1 MGLQKTLYECDRWRA
16 NWGEL
21 VMARQRIELAAE
33 EAERWGGGVTACSST
48 CCTAAC
54 GSHGLRPRPGAIAQP
69 FQPAQRKAPHP
80 RSTVARAFGVAVH
93 RSWSLVE
100 IGNFDRII
108 WQANQGDSTHDY
120 PPTYYNTERYDCGAY
135 KYQRGDKRRYPD
147 NGAMTQRP
155 IPTIIFFSNTT
166 PKCTKC

>member
-1 MGLQKTLYECDRWRA
+1 LHGYNSRPSKQI
-16 NWGEL
+16 
-21 VMARQRIELAAE
+21 RQRYRPLNR
-33 EAERWGGGVTACSST
+33 AERGK
-48 CCTAAC
+48 
-54 GSHGLRPRPGAIAQP
+54 LRLEGEKPI
-69 FQPAQRKAPHP
+69 P

-155 IPTIIFFSNTT
+155 IPTIIFFKYSSQ
-166 PKCTKC
+166 